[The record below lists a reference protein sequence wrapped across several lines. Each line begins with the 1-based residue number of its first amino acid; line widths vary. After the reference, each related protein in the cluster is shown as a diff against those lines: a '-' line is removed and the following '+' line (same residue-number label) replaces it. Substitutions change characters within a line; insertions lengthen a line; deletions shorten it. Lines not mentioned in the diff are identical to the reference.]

1 MRDGRTAMTE
11 APITATVSGSFRRA
25 MAAVQDAVYALT
37 DAGAQVLSP
46 ADPRVVDQ
54 FGDFLFVAS
63 DRVRAID
70 LVQDRHLAA
79 IQASDFVWLV
89 APEGYIGLS
98 GAMEIGHAVAA
109 GTPVYCSEV
118 PTDLTLR
125 QYVTVIGSM
134 KNALGKARR
143 LRCDGHRPS
152 GLQNVLL
159 DPAAA
164 IADAHT
170 ELQVLEHELTRSREP
185 VSIAAQASATR
196 LRDTI
201 MRPLRLR

>member
-1 MRDGRTAMTE
+1 MTE
-11 APITATVSGSFRRA
+11 APITATVSGSFRQA
-25 MAAVQDAVYALT
+25 MAAVQDAVYTLT
-37 DAGAQVLSP
+37 DAGVQVLSP

-63 DRVRAID
+63 DRVRAIN

-79 IQASDFVWLV
+79 IQESDLVWLV

-125 QYVTVIGSM
+125 QYVTVVGSIDD
-134 KNALGKARR
+134 ALRKVRR
-143 LRCDGHRPS
+143 LRREGGRPL
-152 GLQNVLL
+152 GRPNVLL
-159 DPAAA
+159 DPVSAVAGA
-164 IADAHT
+164 HADLH
-170 ELQVLEHELTRSREP
+170 VLERELTHSRRP
-185 VSIAAQASATR
+185 VSVTAHAAATR
-196 LRDTI
+196 LRDSVT
-201 MRPLRLR
+201 RPLRVR